1 MPSKLLIE
9 AANAFHARHH
19 FDAFGIRGASG
30 LQLDL
35 PAVLR
40 RVRKLRDEFVASTI
54 KATEGLGW
62 RAIDGRARL
71 LAANRIEVNG
81 KVLAARKLILAPG
94 SSPVVPEEWKR
105 FGKRILTT
113 DTLFERKTLARA
125 WPSSAWVR
133 WAWRL
138 HRRWRGWDW
147 RSPHWDAVRSW
158 PACPT
163 RMSPTHCGICLRKR

>member
-1 MPSKLLIE
+1 MHAVKLLIE

-81 KVLAARKLILAPG
+81 KVLAARKLILARAPAPWCRRNG
-94 SSPVVPEEWKR
+94 SA
-105 FGKRILTT
+105 
-113 DTLFERKTLARA
+113 LA
-125 WPSSAWVR
+125 SA
-133 WAWRL
+133 
-138 HRRWRGWDW
+138 
-147 RSPHWDAVRSW
+147 S
-158 PACPT
+158 
-163 RMSPTHCGICLRKR
+163 